1 MNSDHF
7 TPRINGTILRLYAH
21 LYPERRKV
29 KLTCMINA
37 KEEVIAGQYFK
48 FIAEVG
54 NTRINLNA
62 LYHEHLPK
70 EVENYMFLNPTSA
83 PPDRIIPAL
92 PNEVSILICKK
103 VISDWSHLTCNIE
116 KVLTVKEA
124 ETEAKKTEVRMW
136 QQKLRLT
143 SKCWLDATVIPPFPP
158 TTIIIDIEDQLIA
171 LFRAIIKY
179 EKSFCKCYL
188 SNGPNK
194 NHLTFLNI
202 SELDLRHCLDY
213 NVLQIQ
219 ILAKAAIPFIT
230 SLTSVKYTIS
240 YQRKEMPWYQSN
252 FLQLLARLPCL
263 HTFHLD
269 TPMLAFTPPVE
280 LTGIDS
286 GQQYFD
292 VMSQH
297 EETTIT
303 TWFRELPTLR
313 KLYICHGELNE
324 YEMFWYWE
332 MDDSDKWHIYGR
344 RLETDGE
351 LTIKE
356 GFQSIENGQRNTS
369 TSMWTKPRDMEAK
382 KPKPK
387 SISHERYRKIML
399 QDTLIK
405 LLGGE

>member
-21 LYPERRKV
+21 LYPEGRKV

-37 KEEVIAGQYFK
+37 KEKVIAGQYFK

-62 LYHEHLPK
+62 LYHKRLPK
-70 EVENYMFLNPTSA
+70 EVENYMFLNPMSA
-83 PPDRIIPAL
+83 PPDQIIPI
-92 PNEVSILICKK
+92 PNE
-103 VISDWSHLTCNIE
+103 
-116 KVLTVKEA
+116 VLTVKEA

-136 QQKLRLT
+136 QQKLRLM
-143 SKCWLDATVIPPFPP
+143 SKCWLDATVIPPFSLM
-158 TTIIIDIEDQLIA
+158 TIIIDIEDQLIA

-188 SNGPNK
+188 SNNPNK

-202 SELDLRHCLDY
+202 SELDLRQCLDY

-219 ILAKAAIPFIT
+219 ILAKAAIPLIT
-230 SLTSVKYTIS
+230 SLTSLKYTIS
-240 YQRKEMPWYQSN
+240 Y
-252 FLQLLARLPCL
+252 QLLARLPCL

-313 KLYICHGELNE
+313 ELYFCHGELNE
-324 YEMFWYWE
+324 YEMF
-332 MDDSDKWHIYGR
+332 
-344 RLETDGE
+344 
-351 LTIKE
+351 
-356 GFQSIENGQRNTS
+356 
-369 TSMWTKPRDMEAK
+369 
-382 KPKPK
+382 
-387 SISHERYRKIML
+387 
-399 QDTLIK
+399 
-405 LLGGE
+405 